1 MKDFHQYLV
10 SLNETRFY
18 DKSVLALNI
27 ELCENNERSIVYW
40 FANFIEILLTSKISS
55 IGIGDSLPLEIES
68 TKAFTQPL

>member
-18 DKSVLALNI
+18 DKSVLALNN
-27 ELCENNERSIVYW
+27 ELYENNGRSIVYW

-55 IGIGDSLPLEIES
+55 IGMGGSLPFKIES
-68 TKAFTQPL
+68 IKAFAQPL